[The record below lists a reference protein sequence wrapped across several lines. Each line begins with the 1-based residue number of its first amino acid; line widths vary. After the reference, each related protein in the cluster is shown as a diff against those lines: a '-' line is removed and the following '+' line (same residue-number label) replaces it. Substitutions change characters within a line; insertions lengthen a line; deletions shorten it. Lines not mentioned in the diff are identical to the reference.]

1 MFEFAKFENNN
12 YKITFEE
19 IDLAEYLRQIIVSFV
34 DELEE
39 KEFNLDINILEE
51 QVMFKTDIKLFKRLI
66 NNLVE
71 NAIKYNNK
79 GTTLRIELRDIGK
92 YIVIEVADNGVGI
105 DEKVRDNIF
114 DAFVRGDESRK
125 SDGGSGLGLSIAKK
139 IVQNLKGEISLLPSS
154 NKEKT
159 IFYIKL
165 PRE

>member
-1 MFEFAKFENNN
+1 
-12 YKITFEE
+12 
-19 IDLAEYLRQIIVSFV
+19 
-34 DELEE
+34 
-39 KEFNLDINILEE
+39 
-51 QVMFKTDIKLFKRLI
+51 MFKTDIKLFKRLI

-79 GTTLRIELRDIGK
+79 GTTLRIKLRDIGK
-92 YIVIEVADNGVGI
+92 YIIIEVADNGVGI
-105 DEKVRDNIF
+105 GEKVRNKIF